1 MTKTESM
8 VSTDQSKKLKFK
20 EENDVNVYKQGEGQK
35 NEFMTIEESK
45 IDEDNRWAKTAFENE
60 DYSGDLNKLDK

>member
-45 IDEDNRWAKTAFENE
+45 IDEDNR
-60 DYSGDLNKLDK
+60 